1 MIEIVETLKPIY
13 ADFGTKDHVRL
24 VAIRHQL
31 ASVGP
36 LVLDEKHEADELT
49 LNQFRP
55 TARQFDHY
63 LATDGR
69 LAGPRTPT
77 RAMMAAERLTR
88 DNTIS
93 NTLRCATLC
102 HSSIS

>member
-1 MIEIVETLKPIY
+1 M
-13 ADFGTKDHVRL
+13 
-24 VAIRHQL
+24 AIRHQL

-69 LAGPRTPT
+69 LAGPADTY
-77 RAMMAAERLTR
+77 
-88 DNTIS
+88 
-93 NTLRCATLC
+93 
-102 HSSIS
+102 